1 LSIAPPRPA
10 SNDGSSDASTRTA
23 WWLAACGLAGT
34 LAVIGLLAPKAALAA
49 TMIGLLG
56 LVAVYTAY
64 MAVRLLL
71 RLRAAPRSEFA
82 PAVYVRPPQVL
93 PHHIARI
100 APTPGDRNPL
110 LAPGARAGV
119 ITVATER
126 LWAKHGLNL
135 HDPTHHADIE
145 RVLPPTLWEAVRP
158 DRVDRRGMLVPRT
171 RLLHSDLDR
180 LLDDLES
187 I

>member
-1 LSIAPPRPA
+1 MA
-10 SNDGSSDASTRTA
+10 T
-23 WWLAACGLAGT
+23 
-34 LAVIGLLAPKAALAA
+34 IGVLAPKTALAA

-56 LVAVYTAY
+56 LTSVYAGY
-64 MAVRLLL
+64 VVVRLLW
-71 RLRAAPRSEFA
+71 RVRAAPRSEFA

-110 LAPGARAGV
+110 LAPGARAGIV
-119 ITVATER
+119 TVATER
-126 LWAKHGLNL
+126 LWANHGLNL
-135 HDPTHHADIE
+135 HDPTHHTEIQ

-180 LLDDLES
+180 LLDDIES